1 MVFLVDQEGGGHSEE
16 MRYFMPCSDF
26 HNRHRDRTVP
36 VEASH
41 ADLVAADGF
50 LICRRGFLGV

>member
-1 MVFLVDQEGGGHSEE
+1 
-16 MRYFMPCSDF
+16 
-26 HNRHRDRTVP
+26 VP